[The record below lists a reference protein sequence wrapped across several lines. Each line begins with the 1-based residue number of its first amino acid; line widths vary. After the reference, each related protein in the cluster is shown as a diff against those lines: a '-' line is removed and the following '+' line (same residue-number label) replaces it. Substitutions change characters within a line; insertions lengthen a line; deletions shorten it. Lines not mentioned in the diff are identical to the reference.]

1 MKGFSVFPLYIPSS
15 KALSGKSPVIS
26 ESGLLSCLLKE
37 MLVSRTVKLRLLL
50 LWVFFE
56 FLPKNDNCMV
66 IDDLRVPQ
74 IMVGKSVLT
83 TRDWIPESSPLCSRL
98 RSWRIGGC

>member
-1 MKGFSVFPLYIPSS
+1 MFPLYIPSS

-66 IDDLRVPQ
+66 IDDLRDTLDH
-74 IMVGKSVLT
+74 GGEECLDHK
-83 TRDWIPESSPLCSRL
+83 RL
-98 RSWRIGGC
+98 DP